1 MIIYVSGL
9 LLILKIDRKEA
20 INMTKVDII
29 SGFLGAGKT
38 TFIKKLLSDV
48 WAGEKLVL
56 IENEFGEIGIDGGFL
71 KDAGI
76 EITEMNSG
84 CICCT
89 LVGDFSKALVKVLDE
104 YHPDRVIIEPSGVGK
119 LSDVARAIEA
129 VEKDADIEIDGR
141 ITVVDGK
148 KAKMYMKNFG
158 EFFKD
163 QVEHASTIVVSRTQM
178 MTDEKVEECVHTLR
192 EENAE
197 ATIISTPWDELGK
210 EAISHALTKGAEIE
224 SLFEDHEDH
233 DHDHDHCDH
242 DHHDHH
248 DHDHDHGHE
257 HEHETDEH
265 IWTSPKNAQLM
276 LSAVYDAICKVDPSG
291 KQTYTKNK
299 DAYAKQ
305 LSDLDNAYRSAVDN
319 AKNKTIVLA
328 DKFPFRYLAH
338 EYGLEFSAAFAACSD
353 ESEPGV
359 STMIKLTKTIKENNI
374 PAVYY
379 LEFSSTKIADTLCD
393 ETGATKLMLHS
404 CHNVSKQDIE
414 NNVSYVDLMKQ
425 NLENLKLTLNG

>member
-1 MIIYVSGL
+1 MK
-9 LLILKIDRKEA
+9 LKR
-20 INMTKVDII
+20 
-29 SGFLGAGKT
+29 
-38 TFIKKLLSDV
+38 KLLAVITAAATVLSLCACSSESGYSNSD
-48 WAGEKLVL
+48 
-56 IENEFGEIGIDGGFL
+56 
-71 KDAGI
+71 
-76 EITEMNSG
+76 S
-84 CICCT
+84 
-89 LVGDFSKALVKVLDE
+89 
-104 YHPDRVIIEPSGVGK
+104 GK
-119 LSDVARAIEA
+119 L
-129 VEKDADIEIDGR
+129 K
-141 ITVVDGK
+141 
-148 KAKMYMKNFG
+148 
-158 EFFKD
+158 
-163 QVEHASTIVVSRTQM
+163 
-178 MTDEKVEECVHTLR
+178 
-192 EENAE
+192 
-197 ATIISTPWDELGK
+197 IISTVFPPYDLARQIAGDN
-210 EAISHALTKGAEIE
+210 AEISILLPPGSE
-224 SLFEDHEDH
+224 IHNYEPSAKDMIAIRNCDIFLYIGGENEQWAEKLINSNDTENVTAVKLIDYVPTLSEDEDEH
-233 DHDHDHCDH
+233 DHDHD
-242 DHHDHH
+242 
-248 DHDHDHGHE
+248 HE

-276 LSAVYDAICKVDPSG
+276 LSAVYDAICKVDPSD

-305 LSDLDNAYRSAVDN
+305 LSDLDDAYRSAVDN

-393 ETGATKLMLHS
+393 EAGATKLMLHS

>member
-1 MIIYVSGL
+1 MK
-9 LLILKIDRKEA
+9 LKR
-20 INMTKVDII
+20 
-29 SGFLGAGKT
+29 
-38 TFIKKLLSDV
+38 KLLAVITAAATVLSLCACSSESGYSSSD
-48 WAGEKLVL
+48 
-56 IENEFGEIGIDGGFL
+56 
-71 KDAGI
+71 
-76 EITEMNSG
+76 S
-84 CICCT
+84 
-89 LVGDFSKALVKVLDE
+89 
-104 YHPDRVIIEPSGVGK
+104 GK
-119 LSDVARAIEA
+119 L
-129 VEKDADIEIDGR
+129 K
-141 ITVVDGK
+141 
-148 KAKMYMKNFG
+148 
-158 EFFKD
+158 
-163 QVEHASTIVVSRTQM
+163 
-178 MTDEKVEECVHTLR
+178 
-192 EENAE
+192 
-197 ATIISTPWDELGK
+197 IISTVFPPYDLARQIAGDD
-210 EAISHALTKGAEIE
+210 AEISILLPPGSE
-224 SLFEDHEDH
+224 IHNYEPSAKDMIAIRNCDIFLYIGGENEQWAEKLINSNDTENVTAVKLIDYVPTLSEDEDEH
-233 DHDHDHCDH
+233 DHDHDHEH
-242 DHHDHH
+242 K
-248 DHDHDHGHE
+248 

-276 LSAVYDAICKVDPSG
+276 LSAVYDAICKVDPSD

-425 NLENLKLTLNG
+425 NLENLKSTLNG

>member
-1 MIIYVSGL
+1 MK
-9 LLILKIDRKEA
+9 LKR
-20 INMTKVDII
+20 
-29 SGFLGAGKT
+29 
-38 TFIKKLLSDV
+38 KLLAVITAAATVFSLCACSSESGYSNSDSD
-48 WAGEKLVL
+48 KL
-56 IENEFGEIGIDGGFL
+56 
-71 KDAGI
+71 K
-76 EITEMNSG
+76 
-84 CICCT
+84 
-89 LVGDFSKALVKVLDE
+89 
-104 YHPDRVIIEPSGVGK
+104 
-119 LSDVARAIEA
+119 
-129 VEKDADIEIDGR
+129 
-141 ITVVDGK
+141 
-148 KAKMYMKNFG
+148 
-158 EFFKD
+158 
-163 QVEHASTIVVSRTQM
+163 
-178 MTDEKVEECVHTLR
+178 
-192 EENAE
+192 
-197 ATIISTPWDELGK
+197 IISTVFPPYDLARQIAGDN
-210 EAISHALTKGAEIE
+210 AEISILLPPGSE
-224 SLFEDHEDH
+224 IHNYEPSAKDMIAIRNCDIFLYIGGENEQWAEKLINSNDTENVTAVKLIDYVPTLSEDEDEHDH
-233 DHDHDHCDH
+233 DHDHD
-242 DHHDHH
+242 
-248 DHDHDHGHE
+248 HE

-276 LSAVYDAICKVDPSG
+276 LSAVYDAICKVDPSN

-414 NNVSYVDLMKQ
+414 NNISYVDLMKQ

>member
-1 MIIYVSGL
+1 MK
-9 LLILKIDRKEA
+9 LKR
-20 INMTKVDII
+20 
-29 SGFLGAGKT
+29 
-38 TFIKKLLSDV
+38 KLLAVITAAATVLSLCACSSESGYSNSD
-48 WAGEKLVL
+48 
-56 IENEFGEIGIDGGFL
+56 
-71 KDAGI
+71 
-76 EITEMNSG
+76 S
-84 CICCT
+84 
-89 LVGDFSKALVKVLDE
+89 
-104 YHPDRVIIEPSGVGK
+104 GK
-119 LSDVARAIEA
+119 L
-129 VEKDADIEIDGR
+129 K
-141 ITVVDGK
+141 
-148 KAKMYMKNFG
+148 
-158 EFFKD
+158 
-163 QVEHASTIVVSRTQM
+163 
-178 MTDEKVEECVHTLR
+178 
-192 EENAE
+192 
-197 ATIISTPWDELGK
+197 IISTVFPPYDLARQIAGDN
-210 EAISHALTKGAEIE
+210 AEISILLPPGSE
-224 SLFEDHEDH
+224 IHNYEPSAKDMIAIRNCDIFLYIGGENEQWAEKLINSNDTENVTAVKLIDYVPTLSEDEDEH
-233 DHDHDHCDH
+233 DHDHD
-242 DHHDHH
+242 
-248 DHDHDHGHE
+248 HE

-393 ETGATKLMLHS
+393 EAGATKLMLHS

>member
-1 MIIYVSGL
+1 M
-9 LLILKIDRKEA
+9 KIFR
-20 INMTKVDII
+20 
-29 SGFLGAGKT
+29 
-38 TFIKKLLSDV
+38 KLLAVITAAATVLSLCACSSESGYSNSD
-48 WAGEKLVL
+48 
-56 IENEFGEIGIDGGFL
+56 
-71 KDAGI
+71 
-76 EITEMNSG
+76 S
-84 CICCT
+84 
-89 LVGDFSKALVKVLDE
+89 
-104 YHPDRVIIEPSGVGK
+104 GK
-119 LSDVARAIEA
+119 L
-129 VEKDADIEIDGR
+129 K
-141 ITVVDGK
+141 
-148 KAKMYMKNFG
+148 
-158 EFFKD
+158 
-163 QVEHASTIVVSRTQM
+163 
-178 MTDEKVEECVHTLR
+178 
-192 EENAE
+192 
-197 ATIISTPWDELGK
+197 IISTVFPPYDLARQIAGDN
-210 EAISHALTKGAEIE
+210 AEISILLPPGSE
-224 SLFEDHEDH
+224 IHNYEPSAKDMIAIRNCDIFLYIGGENEQWAEKLINSNDTENVTAVKLIDYVPALSEDEDEH
-233 DHDHDHCDH
+233 DHDHD
-242 DHHDHH
+242 
-248 DHDHDHGHE
+248 

-276 LSAVYDAICKVDPSG
+276 LSAVYDAICKVDPSD

-425 NLENLKLTLNG
+425 NLENLKVALNG

>member
-1 MIIYVSGL
+1 MMK
-9 LLILKIDRKEA
+9 LKR
-20 INMTKVDII
+20 
-29 SGFLGAGKT
+29 
-38 TFIKKLLSDV
+38 KLLAVITAAATVLSLCACSSESSYSNSD
-48 WAGEKLVL
+48 
-56 IENEFGEIGIDGGFL
+56 
-71 KDAGI
+71 
-76 EITEMNSG
+76 S
-84 CICCT
+84 
-89 LVGDFSKALVKVLDE
+89 
-104 YHPDRVIIEPSGVGK
+104 GK
-119 LSDVARAIEA
+119 L
-129 VEKDADIEIDGR
+129 K
-141 ITVVDGK
+141 
-148 KAKMYMKNFG
+148 
-158 EFFKD
+158 
-163 QVEHASTIVVSRTQM
+163 
-178 MTDEKVEECVHTLR
+178 
-192 EENAE
+192 
-197 ATIISTPWDELGK
+197 IISTVFPPYDLARQIAGDN
-210 EAISHALTKGAEIE
+210 AEISILLPPGSE
-224 SLFEDHEDH
+224 IHNYEPSAKDMIAIRNCDIFLYIGGENEQWAEKLINSNDTENVTAVKLIDYVPTLSEDEDEH
-233 DHDHDHCDH
+233 DHDHDHEH
-242 DHHDHH
+242 E
-248 DHDHDHGHE
+248 HE

-276 LSAVYDAICKVDPSG
+276 LSAVYDAIFINDTANTE
-291 KQTYTKNK
+291 TYTKNK

-305 LSDLDNAYRSAVDN
+305 LSDLDDAYRSAVDN

-393 ETGATKLMLHS
+393 ETEATKLMLHS

>member
-1 MIIYVSGL
+1 MK
-9 LLILKIDRKEA
+9 LKR
-20 INMTKVDII
+20 
-29 SGFLGAGKT
+29 
-38 TFIKKLLSDV
+38 KLLAVITAAATVLSLCACSSESSYSSSD
-48 WAGEKLVL
+48 
-56 IENEFGEIGIDGGFL
+56 
-71 KDAGI
+71 
-76 EITEMNSG
+76 S
-84 CICCT
+84 
-89 LVGDFSKALVKVLDE
+89 
-104 YHPDRVIIEPSGVGK
+104 GK
-119 LSDVARAIEA
+119 L
-129 VEKDADIEIDGR
+129 K
-141 ITVVDGK
+141 
-148 KAKMYMKNFG
+148 
-158 EFFKD
+158 
-163 QVEHASTIVVSRTQM
+163 
-178 MTDEKVEECVHTLR
+178 
-192 EENAE
+192 
-197 ATIISTPWDELGK
+197 IISTVFPPYDLARQIAGDN
-210 EAISHALTKGAEIE
+210 AEISILLPPGSE
-224 SLFEDHEDH
+224 IHNYEPSAKNMIAIRNCDIFLYIGGENEQWAEKLINSNDTENVTAVKLIDYVPTLSEDEDEH
-233 DHDHDHCDH
+233 DHDHDHE
-242 DHHDHH
+242 
-248 DHDHDHGHE
+248 HE

-276 LSAVYDAICKVDPSG
+276 LSAVYNAICKVDPSD

>member
-1 MIIYVSGL
+1 MK
-9 LLILKIDRKEA
+9 LKR
-20 INMTKVDII
+20 
-29 SGFLGAGKT
+29 
-38 TFIKKLLSDV
+38 KLLAVITAAATVLSLCACSSESGYSNSD
-48 WAGEKLVL
+48 
-56 IENEFGEIGIDGGFL
+56 
-71 KDAGI
+71 
-76 EITEMNSG
+76 S
-84 CICCT
+84 
-89 LVGDFSKALVKVLDE
+89 
-104 YHPDRVIIEPSGVGK
+104 GK
-119 LSDVARAIEA
+119 L
-129 VEKDADIEIDGR
+129 K
-141 ITVVDGK
+141 
-148 KAKMYMKNFG
+148 
-158 EFFKD
+158 
-163 QVEHASTIVVSRTQM
+163 
-178 MTDEKVEECVHTLR
+178 
-192 EENAE
+192 
-197 ATIISTPWDELGK
+197 IISTVFPPYDLARQIAGDN
-210 EAISHALTKGAEIE
+210 AEISILLPPGSE
-224 SLFEDHEDH
+224 IHNYEPSAKDMIAIRNCDIFLYIGGENEQWAEKLINSNDTENVTAVKLIDYVPTLSEDEDEH
-233 DHDHDHCDH
+233 DHDHE
-242 DHHDHH
+242 
-248 DHDHDHGHE
+248 HE

-276 LSAVYDAICKVDPSG
+276 LSAVYDAICKVDPSD

-305 LSDLDNAYRSAVDN
+305 LSDLDDAYRSAVDN

>member
-1 MIIYVSGL
+1 MK
-9 LLILKIDRKEA
+9 LKR
-20 INMTKVDII
+20 
-29 SGFLGAGKT
+29 
-38 TFIKKLLSDV
+38 KLLAVITAAATVLSLCACSSESSYSSSD
-48 WAGEKLVL
+48 
-56 IENEFGEIGIDGGFL
+56 
-71 KDAGI
+71 
-76 EITEMNSG
+76 S
-84 CICCT
+84 
-89 LVGDFSKALVKVLDE
+89 
-104 YHPDRVIIEPSGVGK
+104 GK
-119 LSDVARAIEA
+119 L
-129 VEKDADIEIDGR
+129 K
-141 ITVVDGK
+141 
-148 KAKMYMKNFG
+148 
-158 EFFKD
+158 
-163 QVEHASTIVVSRTQM
+163 
-178 MTDEKVEECVHTLR
+178 
-192 EENAE
+192 
-197 ATIISTPWDELGK
+197 IISTVFPPYDLAKQIAGDN
-210 EAISHALTKGAEIE
+210 AEISILLPPGSE
-224 SLFEDHEDH
+224 IHNYEPSAKDMIAIRNCDIFLYIGGENEQWAEKLINSNDTKNVTAVKLIDYVPNLSEDEDEHDH
-233 DHDHDHCDH
+233 DHDHD
-242 DHHDHH
+242 
-248 DHDHDHGHE
+248 HE

-276 LSAVYDAICKVDPSG
+276 LSAVYDAICKVDPSD

-414 NNVSYVDLMKQ
+414 NNVSYVDLMKK

>member
-1 MIIYVSGL
+1 MK
-9 LLILKIDRKEA
+9 LKR
-20 INMTKVDII
+20 
-29 SGFLGAGKT
+29 
-38 TFIKKLLSDV
+38 KLLAVITAAATVFSLCACSSESGYSNSD
-48 WAGEKLVL
+48 
-56 IENEFGEIGIDGGFL
+56 
-71 KDAGI
+71 
-76 EITEMNSG
+76 S
-84 CICCT
+84 
-89 LVGDFSKALVKVLDE
+89 
-104 YHPDRVIIEPSGVGK
+104 GK
-119 LSDVARAIEA
+119 L
-129 VEKDADIEIDGR
+129 K
-141 ITVVDGK
+141 
-148 KAKMYMKNFG
+148 
-158 EFFKD
+158 
-163 QVEHASTIVVSRTQM
+163 
-178 MTDEKVEECVHTLR
+178 
-192 EENAE
+192 
-197 ATIISTPWDELGK
+197 IISTVFPPYDLARQIAGDNAESSILLPPGSEIHNYEPSAKDMIAIRNCDIFLYIGGENEQWAEKLINSNDTENVTAVKLIDYVPTLSEDE
-210 EAISHALTKGAEIE
+210 
-224 SLFEDHEDH
+224 D
-233 DHDHDHCDH
+233 
-242 DHHDHH
+242 
-248 DHDHDHGHE
+248 E

-276 LSAVYDAICKVDPSG
+276 LSAVYDAICKVDPSN

-338 EYGLEFSAAFAACSD
+338 EYGLEFSSAFAACSD

-414 NNVSYVDLMKQ
+414 NNISYVDLMKQ

>member
-1 MIIYVSGL
+1 MK
-9 LLILKIDRKEA
+9 LKR
-20 INMTKVDII
+20 
-29 SGFLGAGKT
+29 
-38 TFIKKLLSDV
+38 KLLAVITAAATVFSLCACSSESGYSNSD
-48 WAGEKLVL
+48 
-56 IENEFGEIGIDGGFL
+56 
-71 KDAGI
+71 
-76 EITEMNSG
+76 S
-84 CICCT
+84 
-89 LVGDFSKALVKVLDE
+89 
-104 YHPDRVIIEPSGVGK
+104 GK
-119 LSDVARAIEA
+119 L
-129 VEKDADIEIDGR
+129 K
-141 ITVVDGK
+141 
-148 KAKMYMKNFG
+148 
-158 EFFKD
+158 
-163 QVEHASTIVVSRTQM
+163 
-178 MTDEKVEECVHTLR
+178 
-192 EENAE
+192 
-197 ATIISTPWDELGK
+197 IISTVFPPYDLARQIAGDN
-210 EAISHALTKGAEIE
+210 AEISILLPPGSE
-224 SLFEDHEDH
+224 IHNYEPSAKDMIAIRNCDIFLYIGGENEQWAEKLINSNDTENVKAVKLIDYVPTLSEDEDEHDH
-233 DHDHDHCDH
+233 DHDHDHD
-242 DHHDHH
+242 
-248 DHDHDHGHE
+248 HE

-276 LSAVYDAICKVDPSG
+276 LSAVYDAICKVDPSN

-299 DAYAKQ
+299 DDYAKQ

-414 NNVSYVDLMKQ
+414 NNISYVDLMKQ
-425 NLENLKLTLNG
+425 NLEYLKLTLNG

>member
-1 MIIYVSGL
+1 MIL
-9 LLILKIDRKEA
+9 LSTAHAPFFTASAENAQNSTTQKEKSDTMKIFR
-20 INMTKVDII
+20 
-29 SGFLGAGKT
+29 
-38 TFIKKLLSDV
+38 KLLAVITAAATVLSLCACSSESGYSSSD
-48 WAGEKLVL
+48 
-56 IENEFGEIGIDGGFL
+56 
-71 KDAGI
+71 
-76 EITEMNSG
+76 S
-84 CICCT
+84 
-89 LVGDFSKALVKVLDE
+89 
-104 YHPDRVIIEPSGVGK
+104 GK
-119 LSDVARAIEA
+119 L
-129 VEKDADIEIDGR
+129 K
-141 ITVVDGK
+141 
-148 KAKMYMKNFG
+148 
-158 EFFKD
+158 
-163 QVEHASTIVVSRTQM
+163 
-178 MTDEKVEECVHTLR
+178 
-192 EENAE
+192 
-197 ATIISTPWDELGK
+197 IISTVFPPYDLARQIAGDN
-210 EAISHALTKGAEIE
+210 AEISILLPPGSE
-224 SLFEDHEDH
+224 IHNYEPSAKDMIAIRNCDIFLYIGGENEQWAEKLINSNDTENVTAVKLIDYVPDLSEDEDEHEHDHE
-233 DHDHDHCDH
+233 
-242 DHHDHH
+242 
-248 DHDHDHGHE
+248 HE

-276 LSAVYDAICKVDPSG
+276 LSAVYDAICKVDPSD

-425 NLENLKLTLNG
+425 NLENLKVALNG

>member
-1 MIIYVSGL
+1 MK
-9 LLILKIDRKEA
+9 LKR
-20 INMTKVDII
+20 
-29 SGFLGAGKT
+29 
-38 TFIKKLLSDV
+38 KLLAVITAAATVLSLCACSSESGYSNSD
-48 WAGEKLVL
+48 
-56 IENEFGEIGIDGGFL
+56 
-71 KDAGI
+71 
-76 EITEMNSG
+76 S
-84 CICCT
+84 
-89 LVGDFSKALVKVLDE
+89 
-104 YHPDRVIIEPSGVGK
+104 GK
-119 LSDVARAIEA
+119 L
-129 VEKDADIEIDGR
+129 K
-141 ITVVDGK
+141 
-148 KAKMYMKNFG
+148 
-158 EFFKD
+158 
-163 QVEHASTIVVSRTQM
+163 
-178 MTDEKVEECVHTLR
+178 
-192 EENAE
+192 
-197 ATIISTPWDELGK
+197 IISTVFPPYDLARQIAGDN
-210 EAISHALTKGAEIE
+210 AEISILLPPGSE
-224 SLFEDHEDH
+224 IHNYEPSAKDMIAIRNCDIFLYIGGENEQWAEKLINSNDTENVTAVKLIDYVPTLSEDEDEH
-233 DHDHDHCDH
+233 DHDHD
-242 DHHDHH
+242 
-248 DHDHDHGHE
+248 HE

-319 AKNKTIVLA
+319 TKNKTIVLA

>member
-1 MIIYVSGL
+1 MK
-9 LLILKIDRKEA
+9 LKR
-20 INMTKVDII
+20 
-29 SGFLGAGKT
+29 
-38 TFIKKLLSDV
+38 KLLAVITAAATVFSLCACSSESGYSSSD
-48 WAGEKLVL
+48 
-56 IENEFGEIGIDGGFL
+56 
-71 KDAGI
+71 
-76 EITEMNSG
+76 S
-84 CICCT
+84 
-89 LVGDFSKALVKVLDE
+89 
-104 YHPDRVIIEPSGVGK
+104 GK
-119 LSDVARAIEA
+119 L
-129 VEKDADIEIDGR
+129 K
-141 ITVVDGK
+141 
-148 KAKMYMKNFG
+148 
-158 EFFKD
+158 
-163 QVEHASTIVVSRTQM
+163 
-178 MTDEKVEECVHTLR
+178 
-192 EENAE
+192 
-197 ATIISTPWDELGK
+197 IISTVFPPYDLARQIAGDN
-210 EAISHALTKGAEIE
+210 AEISILLPPGSE
-224 SLFEDHEDH
+224 IHNYEPSAKDMIAIRNCDIFLYIGGENEQWAEKLINSNDMENVTAVKLIDYVPALSEDEDEH
-233 DHDHDHCDH
+233 DHDHEH
-242 DHHDHH
+242 D
-248 DHDHDHGHE
+248 

-276 LSAVYDAICKVDPSG
+276 LSAVYDAICKVDPSD

>member
-1 MIIYVSGL
+1 MK
-9 LLILKIDRKEA
+9 LKR
-20 INMTKVDII
+20 
-29 SGFLGAGKT
+29 
-38 TFIKKLLSDV
+38 KLLAVITAAATVLSLCACSSESGYSSSD
-48 WAGEKLVL
+48 
-56 IENEFGEIGIDGGFL
+56 
-71 KDAGI
+71 
-76 EITEMNSG
+76 S
-84 CICCT
+84 
-89 LVGDFSKALVKVLDE
+89 
-104 YHPDRVIIEPSGVGK
+104 GK
-119 LSDVARAIEA
+119 L
-129 VEKDADIEIDGR
+129 K
-141 ITVVDGK
+141 
-148 KAKMYMKNFG
+148 
-158 EFFKD
+158 
-163 QVEHASTIVVSRTQM
+163 
-178 MTDEKVEECVHTLR
+178 
-192 EENAE
+192 
-197 ATIISTPWDELGK
+197 IISTVFPPYDLARQIAGDD
-210 EAISHALTKGAEIE
+210 AEISILLPPGSE
-224 SLFEDHEDH
+224 IHNYEPSAKDMIAIRNCDIFLYIGGENEQWAEKLINSNDTENVTAVKLIDYVPTLSEDEDEHDH
-233 DHDHDHCDH
+233 DHDHDHD
-242 DHHDHH
+242 
-248 DHDHDHGHE
+248 HE

-276 LSAVYDAICKVDPSG
+276 LSAVYDAICKVDPSD
-291 KQTYTKNK
+291 KQTYTKN
-299 DAYAKQ
+299 

-379 LEFSSTKIADTLCD
+379 LEFSSIKIADTLCD

>member
-1 MIIYVSGL
+1 M
-9 LLILKIDRKEA
+9 DRLRSRKR
-20 INMTKVDII
+20 
-29 SGFLGAGKT
+29 
-38 TFIKKLLSDV
+38 
-48 WAGEKLVL
+48 LVL
-56 IENEFGEIGIDGGFL
+56 IICALAVGICAFAAGCSKGSSDNSGAAGDESGKKLKIVATLFPQYDFARQIAGDNAEISILLPPGSEIHNYEPSAKDMIAIRNCDIFLYIGGENEQWAEKLINSNDTENVTAVKLIDYVP
-71 KDAGI
+71 
-76 EITEMNSG
+76 
-84 CICCT
+84 T
-89 LVGDFSKALVKVLDE
+89 LSEDE
-104 YHPDRVIIEPSGVGK
+104 D
-119 LSDVARAIEA
+119 
-129 VEKDADIEIDGR
+129 
-141 ITVVDGK
+141 
-148 KAKMYMKNFG
+148 
-158 EFFKD
+158 
-163 QVEHASTIVVSRTQM
+163 EH
-178 MTDEKVEECVHTLR
+178 
-192 EENAE
+192 
-197 ATIISTPWDELGK
+197 
-210 EAISHALTKGAEIE
+210 
-224 SLFEDHEDH
+224 DH
-233 DHDHDHCDH
+233 DHDHDHE
-242 DHHDHH
+242 
-248 DHDHDHGHE
+248 HE

-276 LSAVYDAICKVDPSG
+276 LSAVYNAICKVDPSD

-328 DKFPFRYLAH
+328 DKFPFRYIAH

>member
-1 MIIYVSGL
+1 MK
-9 LLILKIDRKEA
+9 LKR
-20 INMTKVDII
+20 
-29 SGFLGAGKT
+29 
-38 TFIKKLLSDV
+38 KLLAVITAAATVFSLCACSSESVYSNSD
-48 WAGEKLVL
+48 
-56 IENEFGEIGIDGGFL
+56 
-71 KDAGI
+71 
-76 EITEMNSG
+76 S
-84 CICCT
+84 
-89 LVGDFSKALVKVLDE
+89 
-104 YHPDRVIIEPSGVGK
+104 GK
-119 LSDVARAIEA
+119 L
-129 VEKDADIEIDGR
+129 K
-141 ITVVDGK
+141 
-148 KAKMYMKNFG
+148 
-158 EFFKD
+158 
-163 QVEHASTIVVSRTQM
+163 
-178 MTDEKVEECVHTLR
+178 
-192 EENAE
+192 
-197 ATIISTPWDELGK
+197 IISTVFPPYDLARQIAGDN
-210 EAISHALTKGAEIE
+210 AEISILLPPGSE
-224 SLFEDHEDH
+224 IHNYEPSAKDMIAIRNCDIFLYIGGENEQWAEKLINSNDTENVTAVKLIDYVPTLSEDEDEH
-233 DHDHDHCDH
+233 DHDHD
-242 DHHDHH
+242 
-248 DHDHDHGHE
+248 HE

-276 LSAVYDAICKVDPSG
+276 LSAVYDAICKVDPSN

-338 EYGLEFSAAFAACSD
+338 EYGLEFSSAFAACSD

>member
-1 MIIYVSGL
+1 M
-9 LLILKIDRKEA
+9 KIFR
-20 INMTKVDII
+20 
-29 SGFLGAGKT
+29 
-38 TFIKKLLSDV
+38 KLLAVITAAATVLSLCACSSESGYSNSD
-48 WAGEKLVL
+48 
-56 IENEFGEIGIDGGFL
+56 
-71 KDAGI
+71 
-76 EITEMNSG
+76 S
-84 CICCT
+84 
-89 LVGDFSKALVKVLDE
+89 
-104 YHPDRVIIEPSGVGK
+104 GK
-119 LSDVARAIEA
+119 L
-129 VEKDADIEIDGR
+129 K
-141 ITVVDGK
+141 
-148 KAKMYMKNFG
+148 
-158 EFFKD
+158 
-163 QVEHASTIVVSRTQM
+163 
-178 MTDEKVEECVHTLR
+178 
-192 EENAE
+192 
-197 ATIISTPWDELGK
+197 IISTVFPPYDLARQIAGDN
-210 EAISHALTKGAEIE
+210 AEISILLPPGSE
-224 SLFEDHEDH
+224 IHNYEPSAKDMIAIRNCDIFLYIGGENEQWAEKLINSNDTENVTAVKLIDYVPALSEDEDEH
-233 DHDHDHCDH
+233 D
-242 DHHDHH
+242 
-248 DHDHDHGHE
+248 HE

-276 LSAVYDAICKVDPSG
+276 LSAVYDAICKVDPSD

-425 NLENLKLTLNG
+425 NLENLKVALNG

>member
-1 MIIYVSGL
+1 
-9 LLILKIDRKEA
+9 
-20 INMTKVDII
+20 
-29 SGFLGAGKT
+29 
-38 TFIKKLLSDV
+38 
-48 WAGEKLVL
+48 
-56 IENEFGEIGIDGGFL
+56 
-71 KDAGI
+71 
-76 EITEMNSG
+76 
-84 CICCT
+84 
-89 LVGDFSKALVKVLDE
+89 
-104 YHPDRVIIEPSGVGK
+104 
-119 LSDVARAIEA
+119 
-129 VEKDADIEIDGR
+129 
-141 ITVVDGK
+141 
-148 KAKMYMKNFG
+148 
-158 EFFKD
+158 
-163 QVEHASTIVVSRTQM
+163 
-178 MTDEKVEECVHTLR
+178 MTDHTH
-192 EENAE
+192 
-197 ATIISTPWDELGK
+197 DCCG
-210 EAISHALTKGAEIE
+210 
-224 SLFEDHEDH
+224 DHE
-233 DHDHDHCDH
+233 
-242 DHHDHH
+242 
-248 DHDHDHGHE
+248 HE

-338 EYGLEFSAAFAACSD
+338 EYGLEFSASFAACSD

>member
-1 MIIYVSGL
+1 MK
-9 LLILKIDRKEA
+9 LKR
-20 INMTKVDII
+20 
-29 SGFLGAGKT
+29 
-38 TFIKKLLSDV
+38 KLLAVITAAATVFSLCACSSESGYSNSD
-48 WAGEKLVL
+48 
-56 IENEFGEIGIDGGFL
+56 
-71 KDAGI
+71 
-76 EITEMNSG
+76 S
-84 CICCT
+84 
-89 LVGDFSKALVKVLDE
+89 
-104 YHPDRVIIEPSGVGK
+104 GK
-119 LSDVARAIEA
+119 L
-129 VEKDADIEIDGR
+129 K
-141 ITVVDGK
+141 
-148 KAKMYMKNFG
+148 
-158 EFFKD
+158 
-163 QVEHASTIVVSRTQM
+163 
-178 MTDEKVEECVHTLR
+178 
-192 EENAE
+192 
-197 ATIISTPWDELGK
+197 IISTVFPPYDLARQIAGDN
-210 EAISHALTKGAEIE
+210 AEISILLPPGSE
-224 SLFEDHEDH
+224 IHNYEPSAKDMIAIRNCDIFLYIGGENEQWAEKLINSNDTENVTAVKLIDYVPTLSEDEDEH
-233 DHDHDHCDH
+233 DHDHD
-242 DHHDHH
+242 
-248 DHDHDHGHE
+248 HE

-276 LSAVYDAICKVDPSG
+276 LSAVYDAICKVDPSN

-414 NNVSYVDLMKQ
+414 NNISYVDLMKQ

>member
-1 MIIYVSGL
+1 MK
-9 LLILKIDRKEA
+9 LKR
-20 INMTKVDII
+20 
-29 SGFLGAGKT
+29 
-38 TFIKKLLSDV
+38 KLLAVITAAATVLSLCACSSESGYSNSD
-48 WAGEKLVL
+48 
-56 IENEFGEIGIDGGFL
+56 
-71 KDAGI
+71 
-76 EITEMNSG
+76 S
-84 CICCT
+84 
-89 LVGDFSKALVKVLDE
+89 
-104 YHPDRVIIEPSGVGK
+104 GK
-119 LSDVARAIEA
+119 L
-129 VEKDADIEIDGR
+129 K
-141 ITVVDGK
+141 
-148 KAKMYMKNFG
+148 
-158 EFFKD
+158 
-163 QVEHASTIVVSRTQM
+163 
-178 MTDEKVEECVHTLR
+178 
-192 EENAE
+192 
-197 ATIISTPWDELGK
+197 IISTVFPPYDLARQIAGDN
-210 EAISHALTKGAEIE
+210 AEISILLPPGSE
-224 SLFEDHEDH
+224 IHNYEPSAKDMIAIRNCDIFLYIGGENEQWAEKLINSNDTENVTAVKLIDYVPTLSEDEDEH
-233 DHDHDHCDH
+233 DHDHD
-242 DHHDHH
+242 
-248 DHDHDHGHE
+248 HE

-359 STMIKLTKTIKENNI
+359 STMIKLTKMIKENNI

>member
-1 MIIYVSGL
+1 MK
-9 LLILKIDRKEA
+9 LKR
-20 INMTKVDII
+20 
-29 SGFLGAGKT
+29 
-38 TFIKKLLSDV
+38 KLLAVITAVATVFSLCACSSESGYSNSD
-48 WAGEKLVL
+48 
-56 IENEFGEIGIDGGFL
+56 
-71 KDAGI
+71 
-76 EITEMNSG
+76 S
-84 CICCT
+84 
-89 LVGDFSKALVKVLDE
+89 
-104 YHPDRVIIEPSGVGK
+104 GK
-119 LSDVARAIEA
+119 L
-129 VEKDADIEIDGR
+129 K
-141 ITVVDGK
+141 
-148 KAKMYMKNFG
+148 
-158 EFFKD
+158 
-163 QVEHASTIVVSRTQM
+163 
-178 MTDEKVEECVHTLR
+178 
-192 EENAE
+192 
-197 ATIISTPWDELGK
+197 IISTVFPPYDLARQIAGDN
-210 EAISHALTKGAEIE
+210 AEISILLPPGSE
-224 SLFEDHEDH
+224 IHNYEPSAKDMIAIRNCDIFLYIGGENEQWAEKLINSNDTENVTAVKLIDYVPTLSEDEDEHDH
-233 DHDHDHCDH
+233 DHDHDHD
-242 DHHDHH
+242 
-248 DHDHDHGHE
+248 HE

-276 LSAVYDAICKVDPSG
+276 LSAVYDAICKVDPSN

-328 DKFPFRYLAH
+328 DKF
-338 EYGLEFSAAFAACSD
+338 
-353 ESEPGV
+353 EPGV

>member
-1 MIIYVSGL
+1 MK
-9 LLILKIDRKEA
+9 LKR
-20 INMTKVDII
+20 
-29 SGFLGAGKT
+29 
-38 TFIKKLLSDV
+38 KLLAVITAAATVFSLCACSSESGYSSSD
-48 WAGEKLVL
+48 
-56 IENEFGEIGIDGGFL
+56 
-71 KDAGI
+71 
-76 EITEMNSG
+76 S
-84 CICCT
+84 
-89 LVGDFSKALVKVLDE
+89 
-104 YHPDRVIIEPSGVGK
+104 GK
-119 LSDVARAIEA
+119 L
-129 VEKDADIEIDGR
+129 K
-141 ITVVDGK
+141 
-148 KAKMYMKNFG
+148 
-158 EFFKD
+158 
-163 QVEHASTIVVSRTQM
+163 
-178 MTDEKVEECVHTLR
+178 
-192 EENAE
+192 
-197 ATIISTPWDELGK
+197 IISTVFPPYDLAKQIAGDN
-210 EAISHALTKGAEIE
+210 AEISILLPPGSE
-224 SLFEDHEDH
+224 IHNYEPSAKDMIAIRNCDIFLYIGGENEQWAEKLINSNDTKNITAVKLIDYVPVLSEDEDEH
-233 DHDHDHCDH
+233 DHDHD
-242 DHHDHH
+242 
-248 DHDHDHGHE
+248 HE

-276 LSAVYDAICKVDPSG
+276 LSAVYDAICKVDPSD

>member
-1 MIIYVSGL
+1 MMK
-9 LLILKIDRKEA
+9 LKR
-20 INMTKVDII
+20 
-29 SGFLGAGKT
+29 
-38 TFIKKLLSDV
+38 KLLAVITAAATVLSLCACSSESSYSNSD
-48 WAGEKLVL
+48 
-56 IENEFGEIGIDGGFL
+56 
-71 KDAGI
+71 
-76 EITEMNSG
+76 S
-84 CICCT
+84 
-89 LVGDFSKALVKVLDE
+89 
-104 YHPDRVIIEPSGVGK
+104 GK
-119 LSDVARAIEA
+119 L
-129 VEKDADIEIDGR
+129 K
-141 ITVVDGK
+141 
-148 KAKMYMKNFG
+148 
-158 EFFKD
+158 
-163 QVEHASTIVVSRTQM
+163 
-178 MTDEKVEECVHTLR
+178 
-192 EENAE
+192 
-197 ATIISTPWDELGK
+197 IISTIFPPYDLARQIAGDNAELSILLPPGSEIHNYEPSAKDMIAIRNCDIFLYIGGENEQWAEKLINSNDTENVTAVKLIDYVPTLSEDED
-210 EAISHALTKGAEIE
+210 E
-224 SLFEDHEDH
+224 H
-233 DHDHDHCDH
+233 DHDHEHE
-242 DHHDHH
+242 
-248 DHDHDHGHE
+248 HE

-276 LSAVYDAICKVDPSG
+276 LSAVYDAICKVDPSD

-305 LSDLDNAYRSAVDN
+305 LSDLDDAYRSAVDN

>member
-1 MIIYVSGL
+1 MIL
-9 LLILKIDRKEA
+9 LSTAHAPFFTVFAENVQNSTTQKEKSDTMKIFR
-20 INMTKVDII
+20 
-29 SGFLGAGKT
+29 
-38 TFIKKLLSDV
+38 KLLAVITAAATVLSLCACSSESGYSNSD
-48 WAGEKLVL
+48 
-56 IENEFGEIGIDGGFL
+56 
-71 KDAGI
+71 
-76 EITEMNSG
+76 S
-84 CICCT
+84 
-89 LVGDFSKALVKVLDE
+89 
-104 YHPDRVIIEPSGVGK
+104 GK
-119 LSDVARAIEA
+119 L
-129 VEKDADIEIDGR
+129 K
-141 ITVVDGK
+141 
-148 KAKMYMKNFG
+148 
-158 EFFKD
+158 
-163 QVEHASTIVVSRTQM
+163 
-178 MTDEKVEECVHTLR
+178 
-192 EENAE
+192 
-197 ATIISTPWDELGK
+197 IISTVFPPYDLARQIAGDN
-210 EAISHALTKGAEIE
+210 AEISILLPPGSE
-224 SLFEDHEDH
+224 IHNYEPSAKDMIAIRNCDIFLYIGGENEQWAEKLINSNDTENVTAVKLIDYVPALSEDEDE
-233 DHDHDHCDH
+233 
-242 DHHDHH
+242 
-248 DHDHDHGHE
+248 HE

-276 LSAVYDAICKVDPSG
+276 LSAVYDAICKVDPSD